1 MTLDLP
7 TQPCTRAAVGAAA
20 AVAALVAL
28 LVVASGAAAQEV
40 RGVALDPQGDP
51 LPNVVVALH
60 RVGDMGAGANV
71 ASVTTDA
78 AGRFQFQV
86 EEPDSA
92 LYFAAMR
99 YGGSMYIGPP
109 AMAGVQRVD
118 DYILMAEPAAE
129 AGAVA
134 SALSREPG
142 MGGGM
147 MGAAAQAP
155 RTGTGGQGRTDM
167 ALAAVALLALVA
179 AGLFVTTAPR
189 YRRRRTRDTLLEVAT
204 LENRLAE
211 EPEPEDREDLEHRR
225 DQLRSRLAP
234 SA

>member
-1 MTLDLP
+1 MTCALRDRFS
-7 TQPCTRAAVGAAA
+7 QAAGARR
-20 AVAALVAL
+20 ALVAVLALGL
-28 LVVASGAAAQEV
+28 LSGGLAAQEV
-40 RGVALDPQGDP
+40 RGVALDPQGEP
-51 LPNVVVALH
+51 LPGVVVALH

-71 ASVTTDA
+71 ASATTDED
-78 AGRFQFQV
+78 GRFHFQV

-109 AMAGVQRVD
+109 AMAGVQLVD
-118 DYILMAEPAAE
+118 DYILMVEPSAE

-134 SALSREPG
+134 SALAREPG
-142 MGGGM
+142 MGGGI
-147 MGAAAQAP
+147 MGTAAHAP
-155 RTGTGGQGRTDM
+155 RPATGGQGGMDM
-167 ALAAVALLALVA
+167 ALAAVGLLALVA
-179 AGLFVTTAPR
+179 AGLFITTAPR

-211 EPEPEDREDLEHRR
+211 GPEPEEREELERRR